1 MRIFLAPKPFRSQCL
16 PGVLGVLLLAS
27 LIATA
32 QEKPPVKPPVKTAPA
47 VKAPAAKPATP
58 APAAKGS
65 TPTTTTGRGP
75 TTGGAT
81 TASHPTTTSTTTH
94 TTTTTSTTHTTTP
107 TTAAGRGPAGG
118 AAAGR
123 GPAGGPTAGRG
134 PGPAAGRMGAGPGG
148 HPLAKGATV
157 SHGAKG
163 DVSRRAD
170 GRPADVH
177 NASRNMDIH
186 HGLNGNRRAVSERG
200 DHSRVVAERGGRG
213 YSQHPYMYH
222 GHEYAHRTYY
232 ANGRAYDRFYARYP
246 YHGLFLEMYTPAFY
260 FAPAYYGWA
269 YNPWAAPIAYSWGWG
284 VGTPWFGFYGG
295 YFTPYA
301 VYPSASYWL
310 TDYMIANSLQAAY
323 QAQAANAAAAQA
335 VAMSQQTKD
344 LIAAEVQRQ
353 IALENSEAAAQAQNS
368 APDPNS
374 GIQRMM
380 SDNIQHVFVVGADLD
395 VLDASGTECALGEG
409 DALQLVTPPGPQET
423 AATLIV
429 LGSKGGVECKPRTT
443 ISVSVADL
451 QDMQN
456 HMRETIA
463 LGMTEMQTKQG
474 QGGIPSL
481 PASARTAPVKA
492 AFAADAPG
500 PDPNAA
506 AEISA
511 ELKTADQAEQEVLQ
525 TSPTAG
531 GPSATAEVKMG
542 QTVDQVTG
550 ILGSPTAHYDV
561 GPKQIYTFGN
571 MKITFTNGVVT
582 DIQ

>member
-1 MRIFLAPKPFRSQCL
+1 VARNN
-16 PGVLGVLLLAS
+16 
-27 LIATA
+27 
-32 QEKPPVKPPVKTAPA
+32 
-47 VKAPAAKPATP
+47 
-58 APAAKGS
+58 
-65 TPTTTTGRGP
+65 
-75 TTGGAT
+75 
-81 TASHPTTTSTTTH
+81 
-94 TTTTTSTTHTTTP
+94 
-107 TTAAGRGPAGG
+107 
-118 AAAGR
+118 
-123 GPAGGPTAGRG
+123 
-134 PGPAAGRMGAGPGG
+134 
-148 HPLAKGATV
+148 TV
-157 SHGAKG
+157 AHNSKG
-163 DVSRRAD
+163 DVSRRPD

-177 NASRNMDIH
+177 NAGRNVDVH
-186 HGLNGNRRAVSERG
+186 HGLNGSRVARSERP

-246 YHGLFLEMYTPAFY
+246 YHGVYLEMYTPAFY

-284 VGTPWFGFYGG
+284 VATPWFGFYGG

-335 VAMSQQTKD
+335 VALSQQTKD

-353 IALENSEAAAQAQNS
+353 IALENAEAAAQAQNS
-368 APDPNS
+368 APDPNT

-395 VLDASGTECALGEG
+395 VLDSSGTECALGQG

-511 ELKTADQAEQEVLQ
+511 ELKTADQAEQEVLSQ
-525 TSPTAG
+525 TTPAAG
-531 GPSATAEVKMG
+531 GPSATAEVKLG
-542 QTVDQVTG
+542 LSVDQVTA